1 MNAVEVSATNLNEI
15 KVEKMWN
22 WVLLRN
28 SWCYRNLRMRIFGCS
43 FVRQPKSKRERVY
56 SSIKYMHLL
65 CFFVGCSELCQRN
78 ITFYDHSYAIRTWAM
93 CVCCVFA
100 FSFRLVP
107 SFLFGVHH
115 SSGNTRAKR
124 KNVNNAIQSVSKWEG
139 EWKRWRIKQQHLRYQ
154 LRKGRPKKM
163 DHQTLKW
170 KNRSQAKN
178 ISEKSKKT

>member
-93 CVCCVFA
+93 CVCVCVVY
-100 FSFRLVP
+100 SPFRFDLYRV
-107 SFLFGVHH
+107 SCSVFIIQVV
-115 SSGNTRAKR
+115 TRA
-124 KNVNNAIQSVSKWEG
+124 QSGKMLTMPFKVWASERENEKDG
-139 EWKRWRIKQQHLRYQ
+139 E
-154 LRKGRPKKM
+154 
-163 DHQTLKW
+163 
-170 KNRSQAKN
+170 
-178 ISEKSKKT
+178 